1 MPSPRQTKS
10 TLVLLAASVA
20 LGACKRPC
28 ATAHAL
34 PMWQR
39 VKVMGVNNWVPL
51 EPGRRA
57 SGQMSAVAASLSVGR
72 ARKMTL
78 CVVQRTG
85 LW

>member
-1 MPSPRQTKS
+1 
-10 TLVLLAASVA
+10 
-20 LGACKRPC
+20 
-28 ATAHAL
+28 
-34 PMWQR
+34 MWQR

-78 CVVQRTG
+78 CVVQGTG